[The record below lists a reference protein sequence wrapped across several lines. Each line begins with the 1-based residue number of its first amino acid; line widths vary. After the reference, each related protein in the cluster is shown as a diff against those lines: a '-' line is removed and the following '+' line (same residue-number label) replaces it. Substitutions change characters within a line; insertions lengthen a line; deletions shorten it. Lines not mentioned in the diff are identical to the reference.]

1 MPRFQA
7 VWGSNENRQH
17 CPAILADLCN
27 NFDLAINPDD
37 LRPFMIPTEDLP
49 VDFLA
54 YAHQLFRQN
63 MAKIEPT
70 QRYETLHQAIER
82 MQSARD
88 KAARDQLTQYAKT
101 RQQHLRKMKK
111 FIRWYL
117 ESFDGWGTYRWGGKI
132 MGTDARLEYLK
143 VGLLVQVRQDIA
155 HQLLQLLCVLLSMMR
170 SVFLFSC

>member
-1 MPRFQA
+1 M
-7 VWGSNENRQH
+7 
-17 CPAILADLCN
+17 ADLCN
-27 NFDLAINPDD
+27 NYDVDVNPDD
-37 LRPFMIPTEDLP
+37 SRPFMIPTEDLP

-54 YAHQLFRQN
+54 YAHQLFRQS

-70 QRYETLHQAIER
+70 QRYETLYQAIER

-101 RQQHLRKMKK
+101 RQVQLRKMKR

-117 ESFDGWGTYRWGGKI
+117 ESFDGWGAYRWGGKM

-143 VGLLVQVRQDIA
+143 AGLLVQVRQHTA
-155 HQLLQLLCVLLSMMR
+155 LF
-170 SVFLFSC
+170 VFVMICHDL